1 MQPFCPNDGT
11 QYQFYLAGSTTGTT
25 SGGNFGCLST
35 HPGEQWLYINIA
47 SGGNMKF
54 LTESQ
59 ADHDYAI
66 WGPYADKAA
75 AIANCGNTPAPVDC
89 SFDPRPDE
97 SHNVGNVQAGETY
110 IILLTNYANIDQNLI
125 AEISP
130 ANTAGYDC
138 QDNDTRCECWNK
150 PDLIACPLVRM
161 VNYDCEDEPVPF
173 SGYCGPRPSALFR
186 GPGEIE
192 CGGGNDGSIYNYE
205 CSDGEIAD
213 ENKQYVIW
221 NILPFVYKILFLSTV
236 HFLLGCTLV
245 DLGETTI
252 LCFRQNNSF
261 WILLLA
267 NIAMLLLIYLSRCF
281 MPIWALFMFIWLH
294 MDIVLCL
301 MNRVLNAKPKAPP
314 KPTPPRSNL
323 ELFAYTNHKKS
334 WKEKAYATF
343 ELRQHK
349 KDSVVQ
355 KKIEKK
361 ALVAKQAKK
370 PNFKGGAY

>member
-1 MQPFCPNDGT
+1 
-11 QYQFYLAGSTTGTT
+11 
-25 SGGNFGCLST
+25 
-35 HPGEQWLYINIA
+35 
-47 SGGNMKF
+47 
-54 LTESQ
+54 
-59 ADHDYAI
+59 
-66 WGPYADKAA
+66 
-75 AIANCGNTPAPVDC
+75 
-89 SFDPRPDE
+89 
-97 SHNVGNVQAGETY
+97 
-110 IILLTNYANIDQNLI
+110 
-125 AEISP
+125 
-130 ANTAGYDC
+130 
-138 QDNDTRCECWNK
+138 
-150 PDLIACPLVRM
+150 M

-281 MPIWALFMFIWLH
+281 MP
-294 MDIVLCL
+294 
-301 MNRVLNAKPKAPP
+301 
-314 KPTPPRSNL
+314 
-323 ELFAYTNHKKS
+323 
-334 WKEKAYATF
+334 
-343 ELRQHK
+343 
-349 KDSVVQ
+349 
-355 KKIEKK
+355 
-361 ALVAKQAKK
+361 
-370 PNFKGGAY
+370 